1 MKIMYLIYIAIGI
14 TFLIGIIK
22 ISKKIRKNPIDHKLG
37 KNPIDHA
44 FERNRLEK
52 LLHQE
57 PEKVANNEALEKT
70 QKPEK
75 IIVKVN
81 TMSVISRMWNIVL
94 DIVTVAVFAFVLI
107 TVVLV
112 LDKNGLLVDHPM
124 MQNIVDHSKLY
135 LDQVQGFLL
144 QN

>member
-1 MKIMYLIYIAIGI
+1 MYLIYIAIGI

-37 KNPIDHA
+37 KNPTDHA
-44 FERNRLEK
+44 FERNPEK

-57 PEKVANNEALEKT
+57 PKKVASSEVVEK
-70 QKPEK
+70 KPEK

-81 TMSVISRMWNIVL
+81 TMSAISRIWNIAL

-124 MQNIVDHSKLY
+124 IQNIVDHSKLY

-144 QN
+144 KN

>member
-1 MKIMYLIYIAIGI
+1 MYLVYIAIGI
-14 TFLIGIIK
+14 TFLIGAIK
-22 ISKKIRKNPIDHKLG
+22 IIKKIRKNPIDHKLG
-37 KNPIDHA
+37 KNPTDHA
-44 FERNRLEK
+44 FERNLEK
-52 LLHQE
+52 LLPRE
-57 PEKVANNEALEKT
+57 PEKVANNEVER
-70 QKPEK
+70 KPEK

-81 TMSVISRMWNIVL
+81 TMSAISRIWNIAL

-124 MQNIVDHSKLY
+124 IQNIVDHSKLY

-144 QN
+144 KN

>member
-1 MKIMYLIYIAIGI
+1 
-14 TFLIGIIK
+14 
-22 ISKKIRKNPIDHKLG
+22 
-37 KNPIDHA
+37 
-44 FERNRLEK
+44 
-52 LLHQE
+52 
-57 PEKVANNEALEKT
+57 
-70 QKPEK
+70 
-75 IIVKVN
+75 
-81 TMSVISRMWNIVL
+81 MSAISRIWNIAL

-124 MQNIVDHSKLY
+124 IQNIVDHSKLY

>member
-1 MKIMYLIYIAIGI
+1 MYLAYIIIGI
-14 TFLIGIIK
+14 IFLIGIIK
-22 ISKKIRKNPIDHKLG
+22 TSKKIRKNPIDHKLG
-37 KNPIDHA
+37 KNPTDHA

-52 LLHQE
+52 LLPRE
-57 PEKVANNEALEKT
+57 PEKVANNEVER
-70 QKPEK
+70 KPEK

-81 TMSVISRMWNIVL
+81 TMSAISRIWNIAL

-124 MQNIVDHSKLY
+124 IQNIVDHSKLY

>member
-1 MKIMYLIYIAIGI
+1 MYLAYIIIGI
-14 TFLIGIIK
+14 IFLIGIIK
-22 ISKKIRKNPIDHKLG
+22 TSKKIRKNPIDHKLG
-37 KNPIDHA
+37 KNPTDHA

-52 LLHQE
+52 LLPRE
-57 PEKVANNEALEKT
+57 PEKVANNEVER
-70 QKPEK
+70 KPEK

-81 TMSVISRMWNIVL
+81 TMSVISRIWNIAL

-124 MQNIVDHSKLY
+124 IQNIVDHSKLY

>member
-57 PEKVANNEALEKT
+57 PEKVANNEALEK
-70 QKPEK
+70 KPEK